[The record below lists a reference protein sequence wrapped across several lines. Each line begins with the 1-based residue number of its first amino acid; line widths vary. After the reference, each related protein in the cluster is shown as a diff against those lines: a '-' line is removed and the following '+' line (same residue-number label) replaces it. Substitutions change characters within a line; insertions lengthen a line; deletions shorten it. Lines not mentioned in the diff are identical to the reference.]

1 MSIWKFTFSNIN
13 TPETSCLILFEGW
26 INAIH
31 WKNLYKLDGII
42 GFPNS
47 YLLDSDLSGGQ
58 GLSNQGQSITLYSL
72 TRDMLYAS
80 SLHFRLSILL
90 ALH

>member
-1 MSIWKFTFSNIN
+1 MTLQMSIWKFTFSNIN
-13 TPETSCLILFEGW
+13 TPETSCSILLEGW

-31 WKNLYKLDGII
+31 WINLYKLDGII

-58 GLSNQGQSITLYSL
+58 GYPTFKQPEPEHYFILSNT
-72 TRDMLYAS
+72 
-80 SLHFRLSILL
+80 
-90 ALH
+90 